1 MNCLGILSKRWGCAA
16 ALLFFAVPAAG
27 SAKAETQ
34 ELRIAQQFGIGYMPL
49 VIMKARNLVEKHAQE
64 LGVAKLTVKWTT
76 FAGGSAM
83 NDALLSGGLDIASGG
98 VPPFLTLWSRAAD
111 DNQVK
116 IISAISQMPL
126 LLNTINPN
134 VKSLQDLTEADKIAL
149 PAVRSS
155 NQAVI
160 LSMAAE
166 SMLGA
171 GQVER
176 INRMTVS
183 MSHPD
188 ATAALLNGN
197 ISAHFAAPPFQYQQ
211 LRDPRVHTIL
221 NSNDVLGPFT
231 FTVAWT
237 PIKFSVENP
246 LVYKAFVTALNEAI
260 EFINTQKKS
269 AVEIYLAETKS
280 KEPPGS
286 LLRIVSE
293 PDVKFTPIPRA
304 VVRYAGYM
312 YRLGLIK
319 KKPENAQEIFLPSNS
334 NSQGN

>member
-1 MNCLGILSKRWGCAA
+1 VS
-16 ALLFFAVPAAG
+16 AAG
-27 SAKAETQ
+27 AAKAKTQ
-34 ELRIAQQFGIGYMPL
+34 EIRIAQQFGIGYMPL
-49 VIMKARNLVEKHAQE
+49 VIMKARNLIEKHAQE
-64 LGVAKLTVKWTT
+64 QGLDKILVRWST

-83 NDALLSGGLDIASGG
+83 NDALLSGSLDIATGG
-98 VPPFLTLWSRAAD
+98 VPPFLTLWSRATG
-111 DNQVK
+111 DNQVR
-116 IISAISQMPL
+116 IVSAISQMPL

-134 VKSLQDLTEADKIAL
+134 AKSLQDLTETDKIAL
-149 PAVRSS
+149 PAVKSS

-166 SMLGA
+166 SLLGA

-211 LRDPRVHTIL
+211 LRDSRVHTIL
-221 NSNDVLGPFT
+221 TSKDILGPFT
-231 FTVAWT
+231 FTIAWA
-237 PIKFSVENP
+237 PVKFSVEHP
-246 LVYKAFVTALNEAI
+246 RAFQAFVAALNEAI
-260 EFINTQKKS
+260 VFINTQKKV
-269 AVEIYLAETKS
+269 AAEIYLAETKS
-280 KEPPGS
+280 KESADG
-286 LLRIVSE
+286 LLKIMSD
-293 PDVKFTPIPRA
+293 PDVEFTTVPRS

-319 KKPENAQEIFLPSNS
+319 KKPENTQEVFFSIAS